1 MARRSKAE
9 GRREVSQEGRL
20 AGRVALITGGSRG
33 IGAAIARAF
42 AAEGAAV
49 GLLHLGDHDNAQRL
63 VAELEAAG
71 RPALACE
78 GDVADPDAVAQ
89 AVARVETGIGPVDIL
104 VSCAGIV
111 DETPFEAMTLAAWD
125 RMIAVH
131 LRGTFLVAHAVY
143 PGMCERG
150 FGRIINFAS
159 QVAYKGM
166 RGLTHYC
173 AAKAGII
180 GLTRALALEG
190 AARGVTVNAIAPGP
204 TATDILLNMPPEWR
218 ARKTAELPIGR
229 FARPAEIAPTAVLL
243 ASDEGAFYIGQ
254 TLSPNGG
261 DVML

>member
-1 MARRSKAE
+1 VEPTKTESRRKVSHGRLE
-9 GRREVSQEGRL
+9 GRT
-20 AGRVALITGGSRG
+20 ALITGGSRG

-42 AAEGAAV
+42 AVEGAAV
-49 GLLHLGDHDNAQRL
+49 ALLHLGDHANASNL
-63 VAELEAAG
+63 VAEIAAQG

-78 GDVADPDAVAQ
+78 CDVADPDAVAK
-89 AVARVETGIGPVDIL
+89 ATARVETGMGLIDIL
-104 VSCAGIV
+104 VNCAGIV
-111 DETPFEAMTLAAWD
+111 DETPFEAMTLARWD

-131 LRGTFLVAHAVY
+131 LRGTFLMAHAVY
-143 PGMCERG
+143 PGMRERG

-166 RGLTHYC
+166 AGLTHYC

-180 GLTRALALEG
+180 GLTRALALE
-190 AARGVTVNAIAPGP
+190 AAPHGVTVNAIAPGP
-204 TATDILLNMPPEWR
+204 TDTDILLGMSSEWR
-218 ARKTAELPIGR
+218 ARKMAELPIGR

-243 ASDEGAFYIGQ
+243 ASGDGAFYVGQ